1 LKTIE
6 KAATKNRAK
15 AKHADSPPNNPVRPE
30 LVEGFVPLSTVVA
43 LNPRK
48 FTLPIA
54 DDDLVSFVPM
64 KCVEEE
70 TGNLDATTLR
80 PWHEVKKGYTAFQD
94 NDVIFAKITP
104 CMENGKFAIARGLK
118 GGRAAGS
125 TEFHVLRPS
134 ERLSPNYLMH
144 FLFQHHIR
152 QDARMNMR
160 GAAGQLRVPT
170 DFFESLKIAL
180 PPLPTQHRIVAE
192 IEEKLSRLDAAQ
204 SALLRA
210 QANLKRYRASVLQK
224 ACDQALLSAQMEN
237 FGKYMVHIESGKSF
251 KCEERP
257 PKDHEIGVA
266 KVSAVTWGEYDKQ
279 QTKTCKDESRIEER
293 YLIKSGDFLF
303 TRANTIELI
312 GACVIAKHVALY
324 IMLSDKILRFH
335 FAGSLDKRWAL
346 LWLKSHFG
354 RKEIERLSTGNQESM
369 RNIGQERIRQ
379 IQIAV
384 PSLETQSEIISDVE
398 RRLSVI
404 DRTEQTLRTQ
414 LERAKRLRQSILQR
428 AFSPTS
434 QDA

>member
-1 LKTIE
+1 
-6 KAATKNRAK
+6 
-15 AKHADSPPNNPVRPE
+15 
-30 LVEGFVPLSTVVA
+30 
-43 LNPRK
+43 
-48 FTLPIA
+48 
-54 DDDLVSFVPM
+54 M

-70 TGNLDATTLR
+70 TGNLDATTER

-125 TEFHVLRPS
+125 TEFHVLRPN
-134 ERLSPNYLMH
+134 ERLAPHYLMH

-170 DFFESLKIAL
+170 DFFESLKIPL

-210 QANLKRYRASVLQK
+210 QANLKRYRASVLYSQYQTDFSK
-224 ACDQALLSAQMEN
+224 IALGDLGKW
-237 FGKYMVHIESGKSF
+237 FGGGTPSKSNDAF
-251 KCEERP
+251 WTNGTIP
-257 PKDHEIGVA
+257 WVSPKDMKVFRISTAEDFITEAACTRSSTSRVKSGSILIVA
-266 KVSAVTWGEYDKQ
+266 RSGILQHTLPVAVTDVEVTINQDLKALEPKSGVSAEYVAYALIASENELLHQ
-279 QTKTCKDESRIEER
+279 YTKEGTTVQNINFSEFK
-293 YLIKSGDFLF
+293 
-303 TRANTIELI
+303 
-312 GACVIAKHVALY
+312 
-324 IMLSDKILRFH
+324 RFEIPLP
-335 FAGSLDKRWAL
+335 SLDTQ
-346 LWLKSHFG
+346 
-354 RKEIERLSTGNQESM
+354 RKIVIE
-369 RNIGQERIRQ
+369 
-379 IQIAV
+379 A
-384 PSLETQSEIISDVE
+384 E

-414 LERAKRLRQSILQR
+414 LERAKRLRQSILQQ
-428 AFSPTS
+428 AFSPAS